1 VCDSWGSRIEGLQEK
16 IIEKSEI
23 VQLLQTETL
32 ARQVEISAVTSQ
44 FPPISARVNK
54 LIAELMHE
62 SAKVASIESKVT
74 T

>member
-1 VCDSWGSRIEGLQEK
+1 
-16 IIEKSEI
+16 
-23 VQLLQTETL
+23 
-32 ARQVEISAVTSQ
+32 VEISAVTSQ